1 MPLSSLDQLISD
13 RWRSVE
19 SVLKRHPR
27 RLSAMIVA
35 ALASVGVTAFAV
47 APLAPDAADLPRRLI
62 AESIAPAELEAQLKA
77 LEEFSPELYRS
88 DLTRSSDTAD
98 SLLRR
103 LAIDDAEAA
112 AFLRSNPTARTVLE
126 GRPGK
131 MSKALAING
140 RLQTLTVRAP
150 ATNAAQQGSHFTR
163 ISIRRD
169 ADGQFS
175 ALSEQVPLAAEVRL
189 GSGTITST
197 LFAAADESRLPDSI
211 TSQLADLFSTDIDFR
226 RELKRGDTFS
236 VLYEA
241 LTADGEP
248 ITWGSS
254 SSGRLLAAQF
264 VNNGKRFDAVWFQ
277 EPGSRGGYFGL
288 DGLSKNRAFLASPMA
303 FSRVSS
309 GFAMRFHPILQSWRR
324 HLGVDYPAPTGTA
337 VRAVGNGIVTFS
349 GWQNG
354 YGNVVIVQHAGG
366 RETRYAHLSRIDA
379 RRGARIEQ
387 GQSIGAVGATG
398 WATGPHLHF
407 EFLVNDRHVDPVTM
421 ARNSESVTVSSAAR
435 ARFAE
440 TAQAASAQL
449 AAAPAAIGARFE

>member
-1 MPLSSLDQLISD
+1 MSSLDQLVA
-13 RWRSVE
+13 RAWRRTE
-19 SVLKRHPR
+19 SVLQRHPR
-27 RLSAMIVA
+27 RLTAVVVA
-35 ALASVGVTAFAV
+35 ALTSAGVTAFAI

-62 AESIAPAELEAQLKA
+62 SESIAPAALDAQLKA

-98 SLLRR
+98 ALLRR
-103 LAIDDAEAA
+103 LGIDDTEAA
-112 AFLRSNPTARTVLE
+112 AFLRSDPTARTILE

-131 MSKALAING
+131 MSKALTANG
-140 RLQTLTVRAP
+140 RLQELTVRAP
-150 ATNAAQQGSHFTR
+150 AASAAQQGSHFTR
-163 ISIRRD
+163 ISVRRA
-169 ADGQFS
+169 ADGQFT

-189 GSGTITST
+189 GSGTILST
-197 LFAAADESRLPDSI
+197 LFAAADESRLPDGI
-211 TSQLADLFSTDIDFR
+211 TSQLAELFSTDIDFR

-264 VNNGKRFDAVWFQ
+264 VNNGKRYDAVWFQ
-277 EPGSRGGYFGL
+277 EPGSKGGYFSL
-288 DGLSKNRAFLASPMA
+288 DGSSKSRAFLASPMA

-309 GFAMRFHPILQSWRR
+309 GFAMRFHPVLQSWRR
-324 HLGVDYPAPTGTA
+324 HLGVDYPAPTGTP
-337 VRAVGNGIVTFS
+337 VRAVGDGIVTFS

-379 RRGARIEQ
+379 RRGARVDQ
-387 GQSIGAVGATG
+387 GQSLGAVGATG

-421 ARNSESVTVSSAAR
+421 ARSSESVTVSTAAR
-435 ARFAE
+435 ARFTE
-440 TAQAASAQL
+440 TAQTASAQL